1 MPALAILFSLLCTI
15 PFAHAED
22 NGKLR
27 FLAIGD
33 WGGQDQPPY
42 YTDEQREVADGMA
55 KVSTA
60 TTSFSTT
67 GSVEHHPASSFILAL
82 GDNFYFEGLRE
93 DVSGMR
99 FEETFEKIY
108 HQKELQVPWHVIGG
122 NHDYRGD
129 ITRQIDYTKSQKG
142 TRWNFPDYNHRVV
155 KEFTV
160 NSNADGSPSIA
171 DDSKSPRTVKVEIL
185 MIDTI
190 QLAGFHDLE
199 SETLLGY
206 FHPLPGPES
215 SVQASMALAWVEEAL
230 QKSDA
235 DYLLVAGHYPVYS
248 ACSHGNSQELIENLD
263 PLLKKYGV
271 TAYLSGH
278 EHCQFHYSYEN
289 MNYILT
295 GAGHDCCYG
304 ATNKDK
310 LPEGGELKYVMAD
323 SYDYS
328 GDSGARGGFA
338 SFEAGADE
346 LTVKIHKEDGKTM
359 YETSL
364 LPREDRFKKGG
375 N

>member
-1 MPALAILFSLLCTI
+1 MQLVIVWHLTILLVLV
-15 PFAHAED
+15 HE
-22 NGKLR
+22 
-27 FLAIGD
+27 
-33 WGGQDQPPY
+33 
-42 YTDEQREVADGMA
+42 
-55 KVSTA
+55 
-60 TTSFSTT
+60 
-67 GSVEHHPASSFILAL
+67 FI
-82 GDNFYFEGLRE
+82 FHVR
-93 DVSGMR
+93 
-99 FEETFEKIY
+99 
-108 HQKELQVPWHVIGG
+108 HVIGG

-160 NSNADGSPSIA
+160 NSNADGSPSTA

-190 QLAGFHDLE
+190 QLAGKSESSLLTHQSSNSSNRSQPILLWCSILDAGFHDLE